1 MLHRLLLTAPGA
13 SLTHGQRG
21 LPQPGRRRSISL
33 RVARRRATPVDNV
46 TPTGYRIRMQRADII
61 LGEEYAYREGRSGP
75 LERIRI
81 VQPVRGNKWK
91 AEWIDPNPGL
101 VDYVDGRALVVR
113 WAESEAFLADEQS
126 DRRLREDNEAQRYD
140 DDSPLAGALYTV
152 FDAAGD
158 QVRFYRGDLSG
169 PAEALERVRS
179 RAKIEPSTRTAL
191 EYVDRHGKV
200 HLPVADAQA
209 LARAFCE
216 AEADTIIGYLELS
229 DRPSIAADLFAKHRA
244 SDALVLQWCG
254 SGPAELRSRENE
266 RLRTLI
272 LKAADTL
279 HTVGRIDAAQ
289 ELRRELGAIGG
300 RTGSEASPVG
310 SATGKLRPV
319 EPATWTW
326 RGRERSE

>member
-1 MLHRLLLTAPGA
+1 
-13 SLTHGQRG
+13 
-21 LPQPGRRRSISL
+21 
-33 RVARRRATPVDNV
+33 
-46 TPTGYRIRMQRADII
+46 MQRADII

-91 AEWIDPNPGL
+91 AEWINPNPGL
-101 VDYVDGRALVVR
+101 IDYVDGRALLVR
-113 WAESEAFLADEQS
+113 WADSDAFLADERA
-126 DRRLREDNEAQRYD
+126 DLRLREDNEAQRYD

-169 PAEALERVRS
+169 PPDALERVRS
-179 RAKIEPSTRTAL
+179 RAQIDPSTRAAL

-200 HLPVADAQA
+200 HLPVADAHA

-216 AEADTIIGYLELS
+216 AEADTVIGYVELS
-229 DRPSIAADLFAKHRA
+229 DRPSVAADLFAKHRA

-254 SGPAELRSRENE
+254 SGPSELRSRENE

-272 LKAADTL
+272 RKATDAL
-279 HTVGRIDAAQ
+279 HTAGRVQEAQ
-289 ELRRELGAIGG
+289 ELRRELVAIGG
-300 RTGSEASPVG
+300 RLGAGASPVA
-310 SATGKLRPV
+310 SATSKLRPV
-319 EPATWTW
+319 EPATRTR
-326 RGRERSE
+326 RGRDRPR